1 MRIARGGTVGQR
13 HAQTSSLPCAQRL
26 RVCSTPTRPTVPSA
40 AFFYCAYAQTAYTCT
55 MLQRVSCVPRRP
67 SKSVCNARRE
77 ALVARGSQPC
87 GTLIED
93 AENNFVCPSSH
104 SRNPAAS
111 LLSVLSVV
119 LLDMSACWCSCFL
132 YQCPLYLHSICLA
145 FIMFTR
151 HFRVSSGPQATVWA
165 WCKQGPREFCLLCH
179 TGICFGECRSQ
190 EFGTRATSILY
201 IHDACMLQRTAAAG
215 QD

>member
-77 ALVARGSQPC
+77 ALVGRGSQPC
-87 GTLIED
+87 GTLTED
-93 AENNFVCPSSH
+93 AENNFVCPSVLPLAQSCCV
-104 SRNPAAS
+104 PS
-111 LLSVLSVV
+111 L
-119 LLDMSACWCSCFL
+119 
-132 YQCPLYLHSICLA
+132 CPLCRLA
-145 FIMFTR
+145 GHVCVLVFLFSLPVP
-151 HFRVSSGPQATVWA
+151 FVSPQHMPCIYNV
-165 WCKQGPREFCLLCH
+165 H
-179 TGICFGECRSQ
+179 TALSCQ
-190 EFGTRATSILY
+190 LW
-201 IHDACMLQRTAAAG
+201 AAG
-215 QD
+215 NSVGMVQARAQGILLALPHRHLLRGMPLTRIWDAGNEYSVYP